1 MILKQILI
9 DDIKINFKK
18 SNRAKNI
25 SIRIKSKDGVTV
37 IIPRLSSIK
46 TAEKFVHQKL
56 NWIKK
61 HYEKIQKSLASNTV
75 FDTNTNYSTKFH
87 LVKITLSSNMF
98 SFNMTNEVVNINFT
112 LKTML
117 HSEEVQNKIQTL
129 IIDVYRYEAK
139 KYLPKQTQLLANR
152 TNLKFQN
159 ISVRNTKT
167 RWGSCSYNNNISL
180 SLHLMRL
187 PNHLIDYV
195 IFHGLAH
202 TLVKNH
208 SHEFW
213 NTLES
218 LCPDSKK
225 LDKELKNYDLEIF

>member
-37 IIPRLSSIK
+37 TIPRLSSIK
-46 TAEKFVHQKL
+46 IAEKFVHQKL

-75 FDTNTNYSTKFH
+75 FDTNTNYLTKFH

-98 SFNMTNEVVNINFT
+98 SFNMTNEVVNINFP
-112 LKTML
+112 LKTKL
-117 HSEEVQNKIQTL
+117 HSEEIQNKIQTL
-129 IIDVYRYEAK
+129 IIDVYRHEAN

-159 ISVRNTKT
+159 IS
-167 RWGSCSYNNNISL
+167 
-180 SLHLMRL
+180 HE
-187 PNHLIDYV
+187 
-195 IFHGLAH
+195 IF
-202 TLVKNH
+202 T
-208 SHEFW
+208 
-213 NTLES
+213 
-218 LCPDSKK
+218 DDIKK
-225 LDKELKNYDLEIF
+225 LVGAVKFTWKYSEFPSKLACSFSIFSMLINSNFFDA